1 MGFAWR
7 RIAAVLLGVMLGSSV
22 WATDTLRVLAW
33 PGYADAD
40 LVHDFEKRQ
49 GVRVEVTLVNS
60 DDALWEQISARGG
73 ADFDVFAVNTA
84 ELQRYIDQRLS
95 VPLELANI
103 PNTRRQ
109 LPRFSDPR
117 AIPGISRGSAV
128 YAVPYTY
135 AAIGLIYDRK
145 LFRTPP
151 DSWSVLWDPR
161 YKGRVLAYQGSA
173 HNFSIAALTLGLKHP
188 FRIPQA
194 EFSRVARHL
203 VALRRNVLTF
213 YAQPEEAS
221 ELFVKHGAAL
231 LFANYGSQQV
241 KQLQQAGADIG
252 YVIPREGALAWLDCW
267 TVSKG
272 ARNQQLA
279 EAWINYTLEP
289 QMSRALTERQGLS
302 NTLEASPF
310 MQDSARLIW
319 LQQVEDPGTRAR
331 LWDRILSGDLPE
343 RF

>member
-1 MGFAWR
+1 MWFRWGR
-7 RIAAVLLGVMLGSSV
+7 LAALLLGVALSAG
-22 WATDTLRVLAW
+22 ALAGETLRVLAW

-40 LVHDFEKRQ
+40 LVQAFEKRH
-49 GVRVEVTLVNS
+49 GVRVEVTLVDS
-60 DDALWEQISARGG
+60 DDALWEKIHARAG

-84 ELQRYIDQRLS
+84 ELQRYIDQGLS
-95 VPLELANI
+95 LPLNLANI

-109 LPRFSDPR
+109 LPRFAHPR
-117 AIPGISRGSAV
+117 AIPGISRGAAV

-145 LFRTPP
+145 QFSTPP

-173 HNFSIAALTLGLKHP
+173 HNFSIAALDLGASNP
-188 FRIPQA
+188 FRIPPA
-194 EFSRVARHL
+194 ELSRVARHL

-213 YAQPEEAS
+213 YARPEEAT

-241 KQLQQAGADIG
+241 RQLQQAGADIG

-272 ARNQQLA
+272 ARNRELA

-289 QMSRALTERQGLS
+289 QMSGALTERQGLS

-310 MQDSARLIW
+310 MQDGARLIW
-319 LQQVEDPGTRAR
+319 LQQVEDPGARAR
-331 LWDRILSGDLPE
+331 LWDRILSGDRPE
-343 RF
+343 KF